1 MFFRNINLFPSTHPL
16 NEEERDMSVEERIQS
31 LKLRHTQLDNELEQE
46 THRPHPDDLHI
57 AEIKR
62 QKLRLKDE
70 IAGLRA
76 H

>member
-1 MFFRNINLFPSTHPL
+1 
-16 NEEERDMSVEERIQS
+16 MSVEERIQS
-31 LKLRHTQLDNELEQE
+31 LKLRHTQLESELEQE

-70 IAGLRA
+70 IANLRA

>member
-1 MFFRNINLFPSTHPL
+1 
-16 NEEERDMSVEERIQS
+16 MSVDERIQS
-31 LKLRHTQLDNELEQE
+31 LKLRHSQLENELEHE

-70 IAGLRA
+70 IASLSA

>member
-1 MFFRNINLFPSTHPL
+1 
-16 NEEERDMSVEERIQS
+16 MSVEERIQS
-31 LKLRHTQLDNELEQE
+31 LKLRHTQLENELEQE
-46 THRPHPDDLHI
+46 THRPLPDDLHI

-70 IAGLRA
+70 IADLRA